1 MKQIILT
8 FVSILCTFFAIGQTL
23 SERVFSSEIIVEGKI
38 INKQCFWNQKH
49 TQIFTKNIIEVSR
62 YLKGSGKNQVELITQ
77 GGEVDD
83 AFQELSHGI
92 TFEINQEGIFLC
104 RSFAPDAL
112 NNVSNMMLNGSTG
125 FLEFQKTEKQTL
137 VHDNGKVYKSLK
149 NEIYPLIGYV
159 EKEETN
165 KLSVDLPEIEF
176 EFFNLSVT
184 DNSNIEFDVY
194 ARCPNQIVRFAGG
207 DIAIKYSKEVFNEF
221 AVKNSN
227 VSITKGEIAQNS
239 EYVLKV
245 EDFDNQTIKAN
256 FDINENAIGKM
267 YLLGPDF
274 ANLFH
279 VKLKVANFGVI
290 GNLSMNSF
298 AMKGN
303 VYYHN
308 RVTGKVPFNKVT
320 IAKAIPQL
328 LVPTITSHD
337 TIATAGTGFI
347 LNIKGTDF
355 GTSKGDVVFN
365 NANTATSSVM
375 SPFSEDILQWTN
387 TLITVR
393 VPSNGSSFFPKA
405 SQGVPA
411 GSGIFEVRLPS
422 SSGGASLK
430 SLKPLEIKYAVLNY
444 FTGIKNIRIYQG
456 ENLVTDGNM
465 DGILTF
471 RLSQNVNNN
480 ADAKKSVKDAMCDW
494 STKTGIRW
502 NLGAVSNKTTSA
514 DNDSTNLIYLAP
526 DSEFF
531 SESANA
537 TAFTKLA
544 GSRLEI
550 CSSPVRFMRE
560 LDIVIRENVV
570 GTPVNAAGGYNFN
583 NAIPTGATQM
593 DFYSVVA
600 HELGHCHLLKHALN
614 DTKIMYPI
622 LKVGQSRK
630 VISLYDKEGGIDVLD
645 SSIVK
650 LNPFPSCAKAISKGT
665 NCLITSIS
673 DKIEIENG
681 ISIYPNPFN
690 DIITIKSETISNKT
704 IELYNNLGQLI
715 NRYTFDIGNDFKT
728 ISTAN
733 LQTGIYFVTIHDE
746 TKFTSFKL
754 IKE

>member
-1 MKQIILT
+1 MKQVISILVL
-8 FVSILCTFFAIGQTL
+8 FLCTFFANGQTL
-23 SERVFSSEIIVEGKI
+23 SERALSSEIIVEGKI

-62 YLKGSGKNQVELITQ
+62 YLKGSGKNQIELITQ

-125 FLEFQKTEKQTL
+125 FLEVQKTDKQTL
-137 VHDNGKVYKSLK
+137 IYDFDKVYKSLK
-149 NEIYPLIGYV
+149 NEVYPQLGFV
-159 EKEETN
+159 EKEEAN
-165 KLSVDLPEIEF
+165 KFSGDLAEIEF
-176 EFFNLSVT
+176 DFFNLSVT

-194 ARCPNQIVRFAGG
+194 ARCPNQVVRFAGG
-207 DIAIKYSKEVFNEF
+207 DIVIKYSKEVFNEF
-221 AVKNSN
+221 AVKNNN
-227 VSITKGEIAQNS
+227 VNITKGEIVHNN
-239 EYVLKV
+239 EYQLKV
-245 EDFDNQTIKAN
+245 EDYDNQTIKAT
-256 FDINENAIGKM
+256 FDIDENAIGKM
-267 YLLGPDF
+267 YLLGPDY

-279 VKLKVANFGVI
+279 VKLKVSNFGVI
-290 GNLSMNSF
+290 ANLSMNSF

-308 RVTGKVPFNKVT
+308 RLTGKMPFNKVT
-320 IAKAIPQL
+320 IAKSIPQL
-328 LVPTITSHD
+328 LIPTITSHD

-355 GTSKGDVVFN
+355 GTAKGEFFFK
-365 NANTATSSVM
+365 NANTEGISVM
-375 SPFSEDILQWTN
+375 SPYFEDILQWTN

-393 VPSNGSSFFPKA
+393 VPSNGTAFPNTKE
-405 SQGVPA
+405 VPA
-411 GSGIFEVRLPS
+411 GSGKFEVRLPS
-422 SSGGASLK
+422 SSGGASLISPK
-430 SLKPLEIKYAVLNY
+430 YLEIKYAVLNY
-444 FTGIKNIRIYQG
+444 FTGVKNIRIYQG
-456 ENLVTDGNM
+456 ENLVTDGNI

-494 STKTGIRW
+494 STKTGISW
-502 NLGAVSNKTTSA
+502 NLGSVSAKITSA

-526 DSEFF
+526 NNEFF
-531 SESANA
+531 GESLNA
-537 TAFTKLA
+537 TAFTKLS
-544 GSRLEI
+544 GTRLQI

-560 LDIVIRENVV
+560 FDIVIRENVV

-583 NAIPTGATQM
+583 NTIPTGVTQI

-614 DTKIMYPI
+614 DTKIMYPV

-630 VISLYDKEGGIDVLD
+630 IISLYDKEGGIDVLD

-650 LNPFPSCAKAISKGT
+650 LNPFPSCVKAISKGT
-665 NCLITSIS
+665 KCLITSIS
-673 DKIEIENG
+673 DKIEIDNG
-681 ISIYPNPFN
+681 ITIYPNPFN
-690 DIITIKSETISNKT
+690 DVITIKSERISNKT
-704 IELYNNLGQLI
+704 IELYNNLGQLVS
-715 NRYTFDIGNDFKT
+715 RYTFEIGNNFKT
-728 ISTAN
+728 INTAN
-733 LQTGIYFVTIHDE
+733 LQAGIYFVTIHDE

-754 IKE
+754 IRE